1 MCTLYSISGRES
13 NVLSVIF
20 STLSALISMNLIVR
34 FRIKI
39 AEKSFYG
46 ICCMRNLPIVT
57 ILWVNNI
64 CTIK

>member
-1 MCTLYSISGRES
+1 MCTLYSIYGRES

-20 STLSALISMNLIVR
+20 STLSALISMNLIVH

-46 ICCMRNLPIVT
+46 IYCMRNLPTVT
-57 ILWVNNI
+57 ILWCNNI